1 VLSLYGAVTWLSL
14 TWGTETLTVVSFGSR
29 RLLMADKWN
38 GIWSGTV
45 EGRPVI
51 VEKYD
56 ESEDLRVRTTQQG
69 HAPGTVSQDG
79 DSTVFP
85 ASVWEGDAIQVE
97 AVSRASLVEALIRDG
112 AFTLDGATE
121 IVSHIP

>member
-1 VLSLYGAVTWLSL
+1 VTWLNL
-14 TWGTETLTVVSFGSR
+14 ARGTEALPVVSFGSK
-29 RLLMADKWN
+29 RLPMADKWN

-69 HAPGTVSQDG
+69 HAPGTLSQDG
-79 DSTVFP
+79 DGTVFP
-85 ASVWEGDAIQVE
+85 ASVWEGDAIQIE
-97 AVSRASLVEALIRDG
+97 AAS
-112 AFTLDGATE
+112 
-121 IVSHIP
+121 P